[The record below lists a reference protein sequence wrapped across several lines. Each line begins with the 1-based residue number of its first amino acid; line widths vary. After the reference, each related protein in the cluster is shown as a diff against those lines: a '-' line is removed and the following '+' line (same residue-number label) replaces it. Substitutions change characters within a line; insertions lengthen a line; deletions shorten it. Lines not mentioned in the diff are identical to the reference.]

1 MSPTVAS
8 AIRARPRLR
17 RFRSAIERGIRCP
30 MLSGSPVSGSGVRQ
44 SSGNACWRSN
54 TPAIV
59 CAPPASAGCVVTSST
74 SSPSTQSCRRV
85 RRRPS
90 RNCLPERAGI
100 LRGRIG
106 GKVRAVKFCYSW
118 GPRRTRMRL
127 SLAYEMQRPVVDD
140 HAVIKE
146 TLEQCVLADRMGFD
160 TVWFVEHHFLTSFS
174 MSPCP
179 EVIFG
184 ALSQLTK
191 RIRLG
196 FGVVILPYHHP
207 VRVAERVAMVDHM
220 SGGRVEFGTGRSAPY
235 EQMGMGIDPRN
246 TRGMWEDSLRMVP
259 HIWEDGPFSW
269 EGQYWN
275 VPPREVRPKPS
286 QKPPPP
292 IWVAALQPA
301 TYELAA
307 ETGIGVMALSVASP
321 SYLAPHIKQYKER
334 VRKAKPVGKFV
345 NDQWLSSTM
354 AICDWDSK
362 GARELAAKSLR
373 TFFGLDRP
381 YLKDQTHLYEQL
393 VASWGGVP
401 DHLKANFSRY
411 LKTEGAAGAPEV
423 DLSGGSGQ
431 IASALWNQIDADTLV
446 ERGVLVAGDPAGCL
460 KGIAIHEEA
469 GVDELQFLMATET
482 VPHDRVMTSIEMF
495 GKHVIPELKKRT

>member
-1 MSPTVAS
+1 
-8 AIRARPRLR
+8 
-17 RFRSAIERGIRCP
+17 
-30 MLSGSPVSGSGVRQ
+30 
-44 SSGNACWRSN
+44 
-54 TPAIV
+54 
-59 CAPPASAGCVVTSST
+59 
-74 SSPSTQSCRRV
+74 
-85 RRRPS
+85 
-90 RNCLPERAGI
+90 
-100 LRGRIG
+100 
-106 GKVRAVKFCYSW
+106 
-118 GPRRTRMRL
+118 MRL

-140 HAVIKE
+140 HSVIKE

-160 TVWFVEHHFLTSFS
+160 AVWFVEHHFLTSFS

-207 VRVAERVAMVDHM
+207 ARVAERVAMVDHM

-246 TRGMWEDSLRMVP
+246 TRAMWEESLRMIP
-259 HIWEDGPFSW
+259 KIWEDGMFSA
-269 EGQYWN
+269 EGQFWK
-275 VPPREVRPKPS
+275 VPPRDVRPKPY
-286 QKPPPP
+286 QKPHPP

-307 ETGIGVMALSVASP
+307 ELGIGVMALSVAAP

-334 VRKAKPVGKFV
+334 VRQAKPVGKFV

-354 AICDWDSK
+354 ALCDSDGKS
-362 GARELAAKSLR
+362 ARELAAKSLR
-373 TFFGLDRP
+373 TFFGPDRP

-401 DHLKANFSRY
+401 EHLKANFSRY
-411 LKTEGAAGAPEV
+411 LKGEGAAGAPEV

-446 ERGVLVAGDPAGCL
+446 ERGVLVAGDPESCL
-460 KGIAIHEEA
+460 RGIAIHEEA

-495 GKHVIPELKKRT
+495 GKHVIPELKKKSAAAPARA